1 MFTPQPPR
9 PPFAPPP
16 GSGPGESDELLAS
29 GTRSGTD
36 AEVARSTA
44 LLIARHWQPVHD
56 YAVIC
61 LASSTGIAAMVSTAG
76 FHHVLDRL
84 KMGEPGTALRPRLLV
99 TVRDTVRQWAAD
111 EELSGV
117 LPDLGKPAGAR
128 GMRAAKSMTP
138 ENRLLAERA
147 FQSLPPV
154 ARSVLWH
161 AEVEAEPITVAAELL
176 GMDTDNL
183 ACVRAEAREKL
194 REGCVRAHRDLA
206 PSKECRFYNR
216 LLDVPIGRGGD
227 LLPDVRRHLDA
238 CRYCRAAAE
247 QLGHFEGDLGIL
259 LAEAVLGWGA
269 RRYVESRPGRAAQQS
284 AGLRGSARHRG
295 GRPRGTRRAGGLLA
309 RMPSPGRREPGAGPR
324 SPRALFAG
332 VGLAGAG
339 LLTTLLAAGLWTDD
353 GTAGPAASP
362 ATGGTA
368 SAGTGSPAT
377 PTVPSGPDTAQL
389 PNAPRETRLRNLAAD
404 LCLDIRGEAK
414 AGVALELAD
423 CSDDRSQQ
431 WSYEEDGQLRSLAE
445 PHLCVDA
452 HADAGVVILE
462 TCVETGDP
470 RAEDVRYDLTP
481 QGELLPRWDESL
493 ALAPAG
499 TDAGADIVVKVRDR
513 STGQRWQSD
522 AAPASTGSLSITGTE
537 PPPARPVE
545 LSDRTA

>member
-1 MFTPQPPR
+1 MLTPQPPR
-9 PPFAPPP
+9 PPYPPP
-16 GSGPGESDELLAS
+16 GSGPGESDESLAA

-36 AEVARSTA
+36 GAVAQSTA

-61 LASSTGIAAMVSTAG
+61 LASSAGVAAMVSTAA
-76 FHHVLDRL
+76 FHQVLDRL
-84 KMGEPGTALRPRLLV
+84 KLGEPGTALRPRLLV

-147 FQSLPPV
+147 FQGLPAV
-154 ARSVLWH
+154 ARCVLWH
-161 AEVEAEPITVAAELL
+161 AEVEAEPVTVAAGLL
-176 GMDTDNL
+176 GTDTDTV
-183 ACVRAEAREKL
+183 AAIREQAREKL
-194 REGCVRAHRDLA
+194 REGCVRAHRELA

-269 RRYVESRPGRAAQQS
+269 RRYVESRPGRAAQRT

-309 RMPSPGRREPGAGPR
+309 RMPSPGRRAPGAGPR
-324 SPRALFAG
+324 SPRALFTG

-353 GTAGPAASP
+353 GTADPAASP
-362 ATGGTA
+362 AGGTA
-368 SAGTGSPAT
+368 SSGSGSSAA

-389 PNAPRETRLRNLAAD
+389 PDAPRETRLRNLAAD
-404 LCLDIRGEAK
+404 LCLDIRGEAR
-414 AGVALELAD
+414 AGAALELAD
-423 CSDDRSQQ
+423 CSDDRSQR
-431 WSYEEDGQLRSLAE
+431 WSYEEDGRLRSLAE
-445 PHLCVDA
+445 PRLCVDA

-462 TCVETGDP
+462 ACAEAGDP
-470 RAEDVRYDLTP
+470 RADDVRYDLTP
-481 QGELLPRWDESL
+481 QGELLPRWNESL

-499 TDAGADIVVKVRDR
+499 ADAGADIVVKVRDR
-513 STGQRWQSD
+513 STGQRWRSD
-522 AAPASTGSLSITGTE
+522 ATPARTGSLSITGTE